1 MSDPPTNTSN
11 LPRLSSCDACGGV
24 DKDEGLPFA
33 SLVAGWSPT
42 QAHEGERYLLNLCKP
57 CFLMVYGDLKFQR
70 RLNTPLNYLDEGMRG
85 FGMANVDGPSSIT
98 FGEFLP

>member
-1 MSDPPTNTSN
+1 
-11 LPRLSSCDACGGV
+11 
-24 DKDEGLPFA
+24 
-33 SLVAGWSPT
+33 
-42 QAHEGERYLLNLCKP
+42 
-57 CFLMVYGDLKFQR
+57 VYGDLKFQR